1 MSRIKGEARQDI
13 IGRYHSDE
21 LDADLLLVSE
31 GGAIYGAF
39 EGFLGKSDMYPLYS
53 VGADVWLM
61 PVQRSMDAPCRE
73 WKLVFRRDDKGAITD
88 LSVGCWLARGVEYRR
103 IQP

>member
-1 MSRIKGEARQDI
+1 
-13 IGRYHSDE
+13 
-21 LDADLLLVSE
+21 
-31 GGAIYGAF
+31 
-39 EGFLGKSDMYPLYS
+39 
-53 VGADVWLM
+53 
-61 PVQRSMDAPCRE
+61 MDAPSPGE